1 MYTKEDIN
9 VLRTVSEMNH
19 NMDALM
25 EIVNNFNI
33 SAMKI
38 VAEKDPEKV
47 TPEMIIIMA
56 NHGVDVRELN
66 DYFQDVVPECLEIRG
81 KDTEKDS
88 EIKKVNVVKKPVM
101 RRSTDRKNIKTDKA
115 VDDQVDETFKL
126 GHEDVKPIPE
136 MFSIKKG
143 SVPPSGRKNTGNIVH
158 DDLKKRGVIFVRC
171 NKSPEIEERVVDEL
185 IQAADDRD
193 IMIQEFIVNEK
204 EGVNKLKAWMES
216 GVIDYIIMN
225 RLEEYNQFKIPQ
237 FFFLDEAHRRGIKVL
252 LKDNDF
258 NPIFPY

>member
-9 VLRTVSEMNH
+9 VLRAVSEMNH

-25 EIVNNFNI
+25 GVVNDFNI

-38 VAEKDPEKV
+38 VAEKEPEKV
-47 TPEMIIIMA
+47 TPQMIIIMA

-66 DYFQDVVPECLEIRG
+66 DYFKDVVPECLEIRG
-81 KDTEKDS
+81 KDTEKDP

-252 LKDNDF
+252 LKENDF

>member
-81 KDTEKDS
+81 KSTEKEP
-88 EIKKVNVVKKPVM
+88 EIRKVNEVKKPVM
-101 RRSTDRKNIKTDKA
+101 RRATDRKNIKTDKT
-115 VDDQVDETFKL
+115 VDDQVGETFKL

-136 MFSIKKG
+136 MSSIKS
-143 SVPPSGRKNTGNIVH
+143 SVPPAGRKNTGNIVQ

-171 NKSPEIEERVVDEL
+171 NKSPEIVERVVDEL

-252 LKDNDF
+252 LKENDF